1 MNDKPLS
8 RDQMESQHRADMK
21 RALIKVD
28 CPFENN
34 DSTARLE
41 ALCKFCEVRL

>member
-1 MNDKPLS
+1 MPDVS
-8 RDQMESQHRADMK
+8 SEQMESQYRVTMK
-21 RALIKVD
+21 QALRKMK

-34 DSTARLE
+34 DTTARLE